1 MNRNHQLKAV
11 CISIQRMKWIELDEA
26 PFTQLEFTAIPCISI
41 AGLSTFGRL
50 SHEKVMTPSQSQSFE
65 RQATGIS
72 LHP

>member
-1 MNRNHQLKAV
+1 M
-11 CISIQRMKWIELDEA
+11 DEA

-50 SHEKVMTPSQSQSFE
+50 KSHEKFMTPSQSQSFE

>member
-1 MNRNHQLKAV
+1 
-11 CISIQRMKWIELDEA
+11 MKWIELDEA